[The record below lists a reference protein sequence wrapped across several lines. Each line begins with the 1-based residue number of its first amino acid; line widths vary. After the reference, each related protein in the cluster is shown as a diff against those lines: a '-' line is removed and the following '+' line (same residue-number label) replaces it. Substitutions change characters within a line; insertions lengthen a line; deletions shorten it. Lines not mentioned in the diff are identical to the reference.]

1 MQAESKTQIMVAVIG
16 LSGVLGGALFANWDK
31 VFKSLPAQA
40 QSSPPAASSLTSTPL
55 VSPSTAATPAPATPV
70 ATPSVVPASKQKIA
84 PTKPAANPNIGVP
97 SLNIDGFWVDQNGI
111 SYEIRQNDPGYF
123 ELIVTDGNTTTY
135 GSGTISG
142 RNIRLEYQNQNG
154 STGFGTGVIAANEA
168 MIRVT
173 MNDSGSGKFQITLRQ
188 Q

>member
-40 QSSPPAASSLTSTPL
+40 QSSLPAASSLTSTPTPA
-55 VSPSTAATPAPATPV
+55 VSPPTAATPV

-84 PTKPAANPNIGVP
+84 PTKAPADPNIGVP
-97 SLNIDGFWVDQNGI
+97 SLDIDGFWVDQNGI
-111 SYEIRQNDPGYF
+111 SYEITQTDPGYF

-142 RNIRLEYQNQNG
+142 RNIRFEYQNQNG
-154 STGFGTGVIAANEA
+154 STGFGTGVISANEA

-173 MNDSGSGKFQITLRQ
+173 VNDSGSGKFQIILRQ